1 MLHLR
6 LVWVLLAAV
15 LTVACGAPDATM
27 PFTPTPSLNLEFPKP
42 YLAAGEWQDTEYVP
56 LPGAPARL
64 PSLEAAVLQVR
75 AYFQAGIRTPVA
87 DAGVT
92 VVQIGRDPAARTVSL
107 LVTQIG
113 GANSAVAGRQ
123 ERVVLHQ
130 DERGWWID
138 PMGQDRVY
146 CLKPLGGFAG
156 TSCVD

>member
-1 MLHLR
+1 M
-6 LVWVLLAAV
+6 VWLLLATFLA
-15 LTVACGAPDATM
+15 VACGAPNATTQH
-27 PFTPTPSLNLEFPKP
+27 TPTPSPNLAFPKP
-42 YLAAGEWQDTEYVP
+42 YVAAGDWQDTEYLP
-56 LPGAPARL
+56 LPGAPDRL
-64 PSLEAAVLQVR
+64 PSLQAAVLEVR
-75 AYFQAGIRTPVA
+75 TYFLAGIRTQVA

-92 VVQIGRDPAARTVSL
+92 VVQIGSDPASWTVSL

-123 ERVVLHQ
+123 ERVLLHQ

-146 CLKPLGGFAG
+146 CLKPLGGFGG